1 MGHGTPAMNAILFRT
16 AAPERLGMVSDEAK
30 SDRLKSDGLKSDG
43 LKFDRSWPDKP
54 SDAAWMVLEAA
65 NDLRDDATV
74 EACRRVIDA
83 NLSGALASQSD
94 LHVVS
99 DYFR

>member
-1 MGHGTPAMNAILFRT
+1 MNAPLFGR
-16 AAPERLGMVSDEAK
+16 AASERLGMISNESTSD
-30 SDRLKSDGLKSDG
+30 
-43 LKFDRSWPDKP
+43 P
-54 SDAAWMVLEAA
+54 SSEVAWMVLEAA
-65 NDLRDDATV
+65 NDFGDDTTI

-83 NLSGALASQSD
+83 SLSGTPASQSD

>member
-1 MGHGTPAMNAILFRT
+1 MNATLFGR
-16 AAPERLGMVSDEAK
+16 AASERPGMTSNEPK
-30 SDRLKSDGLKSDG
+30 SDQSSDV
-43 LKFDRSWPDKP
+43 
-54 SDAAWMVLEAA
+54 AWMVLEAA
-65 NDLRDDATV
+65 NDFGDDTTI

-83 NLSGALASQSD
+83 SLSGTQASQSD

>member
-1 MGHGTPAMNAILFRT
+1 MNAT
-16 AAPERLGMVSDEAK
+16 PSAAAASQRLGMTSNEPK
-30 SDRLKSDGLKSDG
+30 SDPSSDV
-43 LKFDRSWPDKP
+43 
-54 SDAAWMVLEAA
+54 AWMVLEAA
-65 NDLRDDATV
+65 NDFGDDTTI

-83 NLSGALASQSD
+83 SLSGTPASQSD

>member
-1 MGHGTPAMNAILFRT
+1 MNAIPFG
-16 AAPERLGMVSDEAK
+16 AASSERLGMISNEPT
-30 SDRLKSDGLKSDG
+30 
-43 LKFDRSWPDKP
+43 PDP
-54 SDAAWMVLEAA
+54 SSEAAWMVLEAA
-65 NDLRDDATV
+65 NDFGDDTTI

-83 NLSGALASQSD
+83 SLSGTPATQSD

>member
-1 MGHGTPAMNAILFRT
+1 MNAMLPG
-16 AAPERLGMVSDEAK
+16 AAASGRLAMK
-30 SDRLKSDGLKSDG
+30 SDQR
-43 LKFDRSWPDKP
+43 

-65 NDLRDDATV
+65 NDLGDDATID
-74 EACRRVIDA
+74 ACRRVIDA
-83 NLSGALASQSD
+83 DLSGTLASPSD

>member
-1 MGHGTPAMNAILFRT
+1 MNATLSGR
-16 AAPERLGMVSDEAK
+16 AASERLGMISDRPK
-30 SDRLKSDGLKSDG
+30 SDASSDV
-43 LKFDRSWPDKP
+43 
-54 SDAAWMVLEAA
+54 AWMVLEAA
-65 NDLRDDATV
+65 NDFGDDTTV

-83 NLSGALASQSD
+83 SLSGTPASQSD

>member
-1 MGHGTPAMNAILFRT
+1 MNAIPFG
-16 AAPERLGMVSDEAK
+16 AAASEHLGISNEPTSDPS
-30 SDRLKSDGLKSDG
+30 SDV
-43 LKFDRSWPDKP
+43 
-54 SDAAWMVLEAA
+54 AWMVLEAA
-65 NDLRDDATV
+65 TDFGDDTTI

-83 NLSGALASQSD
+83 SLSGRPASPSD

>member
-1 MGHGTPAMNAILFRT
+1 MNAILFGRT
-16 AAPERLGMVSDEAK
+16 AGQRLGMTSNEPK
-30 SDRLKSDGLKSDG
+30 SDQSSDV
-43 LKFDRSWPDKP
+43 
-54 SDAAWMVLEAA
+54 AWMVLEAA
-65 NDLRDDATV
+65 NDVGDDTTI

-83 NLSGALASQSD
+83 SLSGTAAAQSD

>member
-1 MGHGTPAMNAILFRT
+1 MNATLFGR
-16 AAPERLGMVSDEAK
+16 AASQRPGMTSNEPK
-30 SDRLKSDGLKSDG
+30 SDQS
-43 LKFDRSWPDKP
+43 

-65 NDLRDDATV
+65 NDFGDDTTI

-83 NLSGALASQSD
+83 SLSGTPASQSD

>member
-1 MGHGTPAMNAILFRT
+1 MNATLFGR
-16 AAPERLGMVSDEAK
+16 AASQRPGMTSNEPK
-30 SDRLKSDGLKSDG
+30 SDQS
-43 LKFDRSWPDKP
+43 

-65 NDLRDDATV
+65 NDFGDDTTI

-83 NLSGALASQSD
+83 SLSGTPATPSD

>member
-1 MGHGTPAMNAILFRT
+1 MNVTLFGR
-16 AAPERLGMVSDEAK
+16 AASQRPGMISNESTSDPS
-30 SDRLKSDGLKSDG
+30 SDV
-43 LKFDRSWPDKP
+43 
-54 SDAAWMVLEAA
+54 AWMVLEAA
-65 NDLRDDATV
+65 NDFGDDTTI

-83 NLSGALASQSD
+83 SLSGTPASPSD

>member
-1 MGHGTPAMNAILFRT
+1 MNATLFGRAT
-16 AAPERLGMVSDEAK
+16 SERLGMISDHPK
-30 SDRLKSDGLKSDG
+30 SDQSSDV
-43 LKFDRSWPDKP
+43 
-54 SDAAWMVLEAA
+54 AWMVPEAA
-65 NDLRDDATV
+65 NDFGDDTTI

-83 NLSGALASQSD
+83 SLSGTPASQSD

>member
-1 MGHGTPAMNAILFRT
+1 MNATLFGR
-16 AAPERLGMVSDEAK
+16 AASERPGMTSNEPK
-30 SDRLKSDGLKSDG
+30 SDQS
-43 LKFDRSWPDKP
+43 

-65 NDLRDDATV
+65 NDFGDDTTI

-83 NLSGALASQSD
+83 SLSGTPASQSD

>member
-1 MGHGTPAMNAILFRT
+1 MNPTLFGR
-16 AAPERLGMVSDEAK
+16 AVSQRLGITSNEPK
-30 SDRLKSDGLKSDG
+30 SDPSSDV
-43 LKFDRSWPDKP
+43 
-54 SDAAWMVLEAA
+54 AWMVLEAA
-65 NDLRDDATV
+65 NDFGDDTTI

-83 NLSGALASQSD
+83 SLSGTPAAQSD

>member
-1 MGHGTPAMNAILFRT
+1 MNATLFGRAT
-16 AAPERLGMVSDEAK
+16 RQRPGMISNESTSDQT
-30 SDRLKSDGLKSDG
+30 
-43 LKFDRSWPDKP
+43 

-65 NDLRDDATV
+65 NDFGDDTTI

-83 NLSGALASQSD
+83 SLSGTPASQSD

>member
-1 MGHGTPAMNAILFRT
+1 MNAPLFGR
-16 AAPERLGMVSDEAK
+16 AASERLGMISDQPK
-30 SDRLKSDGLKSDG
+30 SDPSSDV
-43 LKFDRSWPDKP
+43 
-54 SDAAWMVLEAA
+54 AWMVLEAA
-65 NDLRDDATV
+65 NDFGDYTTI

-83 NLSGALASQSD
+83 SLSCTPASQSD